1 MPRGLILLLVL
12 GVGVSI
18 AVQPAI
24 NSQLSRHTGA
34 LGAAFVS
41 LGGSALAVALLL
53 VASGNAS
60 RLSGIG
66 DVSPVYLTGGL
77 MGAFDVTVSLFA
89 ISRIGAG
96 GVVAVSITSQ
106 LIVAATLDHFGLLG
120 LKADRADAGDRAGLR
135 APDRRRR
142 ARHGALTPTA
152 SPPWRRAASTRER
165 MPSSRKMDRTWNFTV
180 LTLITSSAAICAFE

>member
-60 RLSGIG
+60 RLAGVG

-77 MGAFDVTVSLFA
+77 MGAFNVTVSLFA

-120 LKADRADAGDRAGLR
+120 LKQTE
-135 APDRRRR
+135 
-142 ARHGALTPTA
+142 LTPA
-152 SPPWRRAASTRER
+152 
-165 MPSSRKMDRTWNFTV
+165 TV
-180 LTLITSSAAICAFE
+180 LGFVLLIAGVVLVTAR

>member
-24 NSQLSRHTGA
+24 NSQLSKHTGA
-34 LGAAFVS
+34 LGAAFIS
-41 LGGSALAVALLL
+41 LAGSALAVAVLL
-53 VASGNAS
+53 VASGNGS
-60 RLSGIG
+60 RLSGAG
-66 DVSPVYLTGGL
+66 DVSPVLLTGGL
-77 MGAFDVTVSLFA
+77 MGAFNVTVSLFA

-120 LKADRADAGDRAGLR
+120 LDQTE
-135 APDRRRR
+135 
-142 ARHGALTPTA
+142 LTPSTMVGFLLLIAGVVLVTA
-152 SPPWRRAASTRER
+152 R
-165 MPSSRKMDRTWNFTV
+165 
-180 LTLITSSAAICAFE
+180 

>member
-1 MPRGLILLLVL
+1 MSRGLILLLVL

-60 RLSGIG
+60 RLSGVG
-66 DVSPVYLTGGL
+66 EVSPVYLTGGL
-77 MGAFDVTVSLFA
+77 MGAFNVTVSLFA

-120 LKADRADAGDRAGLR
+120 LKGTE
-135 APDRRRR
+135 
-142 ARHGALTPTA
+142 LTPA
-152 SPPWRRAASTRER
+152 
-165 MPSSRKMDRTWNFTV
+165 TV
-180 LTLITSSAAICAFE
+180 LGFVLLVAGVVLVTAR

>member
-1 MPRGLILLLVL
+1 MPRGLVLLLVL
-12 GVGVSI
+12 GLGVSL

-24 NSQLSRHTGA
+24 NSQLSKHTGA

-41 LGGSALAVALLL
+41 LTGSALAVGLVLL
-53 VASGNAS
+53 ASGNAP

-66 DVSPVYLTGGL
+66 SVSPVYLTGGL
-77 MGAFDVTVSLFA
+77 MGAFNVTIALFA

-120 LKADRADAGDRAGLR
+120 LEQTE
-135 APDRRRR
+135 
-142 ARHGALTPTA
+142 LTPA
-152 SPPWRRAASTRER
+152 
-165 MPSSRKMDRTWNFTV
+165 TV
-180 LTLITSSAAICAFE
+180 LGFLLLVAGVVLVTAR

>member
-1 MPRGLILLLVL
+1 MPRSLVLLLVL
-12 GVGVSI
+12 VVGVLL

-24 NSQLSRHTGA
+24 NSQLSRHTGS

-41 LGGSALAVALLL
+41 LAGSALAIGVIL

-60 RLSGIG
+60 RLAGAG

-77 MGAFDVTVSLFA
+77 MGAFNVTVALFA

-106 LIVAATLDHFGLLG
+106 LIVAGILDRFGLLG
-120 LKADRADAGDRAGLR
+120 LDRID
-135 APDRRRR
+135 
-142 ARHGALTPTA
+142 LTPA
-152 SPPWRRAASTRER
+152 RLAGFALLVAGVVLV
-165 MPSSRKMDRTWNFTV
+165 TV
-180 LTLITSSAAICAFE
+180 R